1 MPRAITQMIQAPS
14 MPHEGVPPLAFRFP
28 SFCFSQTGF
37 PRPDIPRPGERG
49 ELPRPSQ
56 SPFHRDLPS
65 NQVHTL
71 RRTFGMR
78 PMLKHLLLTTGLL
91 LSALPSVHP
100 AAQAATLEQVRQKG
114 TVSCGVNVGLG
125 GFSMPDSKGVWR
137 GLDVDACR
145 AVAAAVL
152 GNAEKVRYL
161 ATTGTS
167 RFAALQSGE
176 IDILSRNTTF
186 TFLRDVTIGLRMVMV
201 NFYDGQ
207 GFLVRKDAKLG
218 SLKDLAG
225 GTICMLQGSTH
236 ELNLADWMSQHAV
249 QFHIVLLDT
258 TDVLIKTL
266 LSGRCDAASSDSS
279 NLASIRGAGLP
290 NPEEFVILP
299 DRISKEPLGPMV
311 RRSDDQWYDIVR
323 WSMMAML
330 EAEELGVTSANVDQM
345 LADSPNATVQ
355 RLLGKSG
362 DFGKLMGLDNA
373 WAFNIIKQVGNYG
386 EAYDRSVGLGS
397 SLKLERGPNALWGN
411 GGLMYPIP
419 FR

>member
-1 MPRAITQMIQAPS
+1 MLKYLFLAAMILV
-14 MPHEGVPPLAFRFP
+14 GVP
-28 SFCFSQTGF
+28 
-37 PRPDIPRPGERG
+37 
-49 ELPRPSQ
+49 
-56 SPFHRDLPS
+56 
-65 NQVHTL
+65 VH
-71 RRTFGMR
+71 
-78 PMLKHLLLTTGLL
+78 
-91 LSALPSVHP
+91 
-100 AAQAATLEQVRQKG
+100 AATLDGVRQKG
-114 TVSCGVNVGLG
+114 FVSCGVNVGLG

-137 GLDVDACR
+137 GLDVDVCR
-145 AVAAAVL
+145 AVAAAVF
-152 GNAEKVRYL
+152 GDAEKVRYVP
-161 ATTGTS
+161 TTGTS

-207 GFLVRKDAKLG
+207 GFLVRKDAKVG

-236 ELNLADWMSQHAV
+236 ELNLADWMKQHNTE
-249 QFHIVLLDT
+249 FHIVLLDT

-266 LSGRCDAASSDSS
+266 MSNRCDAASSDSS

-290 NPEEFVILP
+290 NPEDFVILS

-311 RRSDDQWYDIVR
+311 RRADDQWFDVVR

-330 EAEELGVTSANVDQM
+330 EAEELGITSANVDKA
-345 LADSPNATVQ
+345 LAESPNPTVQ

-373 WAFNIIKQVGNYG
+373 FAFNIVKQVGNYG
-386 EAYDRSVGLGS
+386 ESYERNVGMDS
-397 SLKLERGPNALWGN
+397 ALKLERGPNALWTK
-411 GGLMYPIP
+411 GGLMYAIP

>member
-1 MPRAITQMIQAPS
+1 
-14 MPHEGVPPLAFRFP
+14 
-28 SFCFSQTGF
+28 
-37 PRPDIPRPGERG
+37 
-49 ELPRPSQ
+49 
-56 SPFHRDLPS
+56 
-65 NQVHTL
+65 
-71 RRTFGMR
+71 
-78 PMLKHLLLTTGLL
+78 MLKRLLLTTAILL
-91 LSALPSVHP
+91 AVTT
-100 AAQAATLEQVRQKG
+100 ATRAGTLENVRQKG
-114 TVSCGVNVGLG
+114 YVACGVNVGLG
-125 GFSMPDSKGVWR
+125 GFSMPDSKGIWR

-145 AVAAAVL
+145 AVAAAVF
-152 GNAEKVRYL
+152 GDAEKVRYVP
-161 ATTGTS
+161 TTGTS

-186 TFLRDVTIGLRMVMV
+186 TYLRDVTIGLRMVMV

-207 GFLVRKDAKLG
+207 GFLVRKEAKID

-236 ELNLADWMSQHAV
+236 ELNLSDWMKQHDI

-258 TDVLIKTL
+258 TDVLIKTM
-266 LSGRCDAASSDSS
+266 LSNRCDAASSDSS

-290 NPEEFVILP
+290 NPEDFVILP

-311 RRSDDQWYDIVR
+311 RRADDQWFDVVR

-330 EAEELGVTSANVDQM
+330 EAEELGVTSGNADQM
-345 LADSPNATVQ
+345 LAESPNATVQ

-362 DFGKLMGLDNA
+362 DFGKLMNLDNA
-373 WAFNIIKQVGNYG
+373 WALRIVKQVGNYS
-386 EAYDRSVGLGS
+386 EAYERNVGMAS
-397 SLKLERGPNALWGN
+397 SLKLQRGPNALWTQ

>member
-1 MPRAITQMIQAPS
+1 
-14 MPHEGVPPLAFRFP
+14 
-28 SFCFSQTGF
+28 
-37 PRPDIPRPGERG
+37 
-49 ELPRPSQ
+49 
-56 SPFHRDLPS
+56 
-65 NQVHTL
+65 
-71 RRTFGMR
+71 
-78 PMLKHLLLTTGLL
+78 MLKLLAMAAALL
-91 LSALPSVHP
+91 AGTAA
-100 AAQAATLEQVRQKG
+100 AAQAATLDAVRQRG
-114 TVSCGVNVGLG
+114 NVSCGVNVGLG

-145 AVAAAVL
+145 AVAAAVF
-152 GNAEKVRYL
+152 GDAEKVRYVP
-161 ATTGTS
+161 TTGTS

-186 TFLRDVTIGLRMVMV
+186 TYLRDVSIGLRMVMV

-207 GFLVRKDAKLG
+207 GFLVPKASKVEHLP
-218 SLKDLAG
+218 DLAG

-236 ELNLADWMSQHAV
+236 ELNLADWMKQHKTE
-249 QFHIVLLDT
+249 FHIVLLDT

-290 NPEEFVILP
+290 NPDDFVILP

-311 RRSDDQWYDIVR
+311 RRADDQWLDIVR

-330 EAEELGVTSANVDQM
+330 EAEELGVTAANADQM
-345 LADSPNATVQ
+345 LAESANPTVQ
-355 RLLGKSG
+355 RLLGKTG

-373 WAFNIIKQVGNYG
+373 WAFNVIKQVGNYG
-386 EAYDRSVGLGS
+386 ESYERNVGKGS
-397 SLKLERGPNALWGN
+397 SLKLDRGPNASWTQ
-411 GGLMYPIP
+411 GGLMYAIP